1 MSNSWVQIIGTF
13 LIGGGLLKFILPLYI
28 SMFGMCSKPNEV
40 NELCITL
47 GGKIHRKWFFF
58 NILIYIATLIILAII
73 GAIFMNWV
81 MIIILIPYFIALF
94 LLFWGNFYKRLNAI
108 TDNHKVSVIL
118 TCTISIFGILLM
130 WLKKIN
136 PEIENMRDLFFIC
149 VYVLLFFMPTKKLKN
164 KENADIKSYFN
175 NILTNYKENF
185 NNYVFDNIIVPTVLE
200 HFEKN
205 KDFYIKNEH
214 FITNEKE
221 INTTEL
227 EKHIVQLLL
236 KTIDIKLTSGDYHI
250 YFGVLDDR
258 GQELLKLYK
267 LVIKEFIRLGI
278 LDENTQKPID
288 NEWCE
293 RNIKSLIDDIKTIG

>member
-28 SMFGMCSKPNEV
+28 SMFGMCSKPDEV

-58 NILIYIATLIILAII
+58 NALIYTVALLALYLL
-73 GAIFMNWV
+73 AYIFKNWV
-81 MIIILIPYFIALF
+81 MIIILIPYFIAFF
-94 LLFWGNFYKRLNAI
+94 LLIWGNFYKRLNAI
-108 TDNHKVSVIL
+108 TDNHKLSITI
-118 TCTISIFGILLM
+118 TCIVAVYCIFSKY
-130 WLKKIN
+130 LKNIE
-136 PEIENMRDLFFIC
+136 PEIEYLLSFFVYSFTLLLFFI
-149 VYVLLFFMPTKKLKN
+149 PTKKLKN
-164 KENADIKSYFN
+164 MANSDIKGCFN
-175 NILTNYKENF
+175 NVLTNYKEKF
-185 NNYVFDNIIVPTVLE
+185 DNYVFDNIIVPTVLE

-221 INTTEL
+221 VNTTEL